1 MLCASHPF
9 ILTNLK
15 IIFSK
20 DRLRE
25 REYSSPCHIA
35 RPQKPDLNMLYA
47 LKVTDSASPPLPRNL
62 SEISLPSLPAVLE
75 ILAGRV
81 ALGVQEGHS
90 LLVVLGDPS
99 GQYDPC
105 GLGFQ
110 GLQAGPFLLVI
121 LCHLWF
127 QGLPKQERR
136 IPSSRYVLET
146 DLDTQGEPKVPSSF
160 CWAPG
165 RGGGGGSQ
173 Y

>member
-1 MLCASHPF
+1 ME
-9 ILTNLK
+9 T
-15 IIFSK
+15 
-20 DRLRE
+20 R
-25 REYSSPCHIA
+25 
-35 RPQKPDLNMLYA
+35 
-47 LKVTDSASPPLPRNL
+47 
-62 SEISLPSLPAVLE
+62 PAVLE

-127 QGLPKQERR
+127 QGLPSRLWFLALQASQEHPLCLERLSLLLLPEAHGDPENLEVLGCHFLLCF
-136 IPSSRYVLET
+136 PSGLGL
-146 DLDTQGEPKVPSSF
+146 LD
-160 CWAPG
+160 G
-165 RGGGGGSQ
+165 RGLLGLQVIRCYPVGPLVLWDPVVLQVQCHHLFLVILPFQGGQ
-173 Y
+173 